1 MTATDFP
8 DALIALESA
17 AWEELQAGQL
27 TIPTAAA
34 VHAAV
39 REYAAETGIARVD
52 VEMGVKRVVRHA
64 GAKCATRV

>member
-8 DALIALESA
+8 AELIALERA

-27 TIPTAAA
+27 TVAASGA

-39 REYAAETGIARVD
+39 SEYAAEAGLDRYT
-52 VEMGVKRVVRHA
+52 VEMALKKAVRRA
-64 GAKCATRV
+64 EA

>member
-27 TIPTAAA
+27 TVPTAAA

-39 REYAAETGIARVD
+39 TQYAAEAGIDRYT
-52 VEMGVKRVVRHA
+52 VEMGLKQAVRHA
-64 GAKCATRV
+64 DPS